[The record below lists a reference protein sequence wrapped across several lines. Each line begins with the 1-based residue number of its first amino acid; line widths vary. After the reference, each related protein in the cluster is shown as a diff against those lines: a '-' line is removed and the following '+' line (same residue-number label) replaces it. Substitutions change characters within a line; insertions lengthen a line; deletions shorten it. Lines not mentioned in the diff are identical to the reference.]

1 MECDGIIDQCVA
13 INQYERTGVVLS
25 AGDKIFIKN
34 YGASGAG
41 KISFQAWGYEG

>member
-1 MECDGIIDQCVA
+1 MECAGIIDQCVP

-41 KISFQAWGYEG
+41 KVSFQVWGYEG